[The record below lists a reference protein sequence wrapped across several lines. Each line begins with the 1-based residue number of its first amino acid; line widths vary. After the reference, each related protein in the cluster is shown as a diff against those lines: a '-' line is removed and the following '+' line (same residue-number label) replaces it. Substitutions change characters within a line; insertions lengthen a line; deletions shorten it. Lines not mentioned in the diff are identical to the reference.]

1 MSNQDFF
8 QITRTTMSRCA
19 PSWVFRVSFLA
30 ILAFAP
36 SAVSAAQEGD
46 AEALYAIPASELA
59 AQQRSLTRFDA
70 HVTRRG
76 KRALKRLASRGLSKN
91 TPSAAGMGGKIRVSD
106 PFSPEEIEDGER
118 NLGGYA
124 TFLNKNM
131 RGLAKFRRTSN

>member
-1 MSNQDFF
+1 
-8 QITRTTMSRCA
+8 MSRCA
-19 PSWVFRVSFLA
+19 PSSVFRVPFLA

-36 SAVSAAQEGD
+36 SAVYAAAQEGD

-91 TPSAAGMGGKIRVSD
+91 TLSAAGMGDKICVSD
-106 PFSPEEIEDGER
+106 PFSPEKIEDGER